1 VVLLA
6 TLWLLAAAPAAAA
19 PPPDP
24 GLVSSERRVA
34 DAFNRADADRL
45 AAALSQRLK
54 TYVACAALGV
64 GDGYYGSDQMRILL
78 RRLFRDRETVRF
90 RALPPPM
97 APRADGTAVAMVAW
111 SYRDAGSPPAEAR
124 LALSFAREP
133 DGWRLREIRDLK

>member
-1 VVLLA
+1 
-6 TLWLLAAAPAAAA
+6 LWLLAAAPAAAA
-19 PPPDP
+19 PQPDP
-24 GLVSSERRVA
+24 GLVSSERQVA

-45 AAALSQRLK
+45 AATLSQRLK

-64 GDGYYGSDQMRILL
+64 GDGYYGADQMRILL

-97 APRADGTAVAMVAW
+97 APRADGTAVAMIAW
-111 SYRDAGSPPAEAR
+111 TYSDAGSPPAETR

>member
-1 VVLLA
+1 VVVLA
-6 TLWLLAAAPAAAA
+6 ILWLLAAPAATLD
-19 PPPDP
+19 PD
-24 GLVSSERRVA
+24 LVASERQVA
-34 DAFNRADADRL
+34 DAFHRADADRL
-45 AAALSQRLK
+45 AASLSQRLK

-97 APRADGTAVAMVAW
+97 APRSDGTAVAMVAW
-111 SYRDAGSPPAEAR
+111 TYRDAGSPPAEVR
-124 LALSFAREP
+124 LALSFAREA

>member
-1 VVLLA
+1 MVLFA
-6 TLWLLAAAPAAAA
+6 VLWLTAAAAGPPAAA
-19 PPPDP
+19 PDP
-24 GLVSSERRVA
+24 GLTASERQVA

-54 TYVACAALGV
+54 TYVACGALGV
-64 GDGYYGSDQMRILL
+64 GDGYYGADQMRILL

-97 APRADGTAVAMVAW
+97 TPRPDGTAVAMVAW
-111 SYRDAGSPPAEAR
+111 TYRDAGSPPAEAR